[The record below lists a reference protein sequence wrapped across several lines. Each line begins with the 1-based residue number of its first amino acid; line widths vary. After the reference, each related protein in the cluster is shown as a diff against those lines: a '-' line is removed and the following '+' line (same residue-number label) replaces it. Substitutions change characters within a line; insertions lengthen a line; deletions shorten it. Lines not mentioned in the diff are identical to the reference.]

1 MHFVHDF
8 FIYLFTGVCF
18 ELFRIII
25 LHLRDFVPKCSDVK
39 SHIPI
44 RGSTTWYVGSI
55 SRIR

>member
-8 FIYLFTGVCF
+8 FIYLFTGVYF

-44 RGSTTWYVGSI
+44 RGSTT
-55 SRIR
+55 